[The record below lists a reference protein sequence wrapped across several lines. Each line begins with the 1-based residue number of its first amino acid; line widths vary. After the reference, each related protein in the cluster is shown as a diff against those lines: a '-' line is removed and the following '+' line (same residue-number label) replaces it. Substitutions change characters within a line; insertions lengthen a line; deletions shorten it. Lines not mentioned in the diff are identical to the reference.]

1 MSDQQVKYRLAQ
13 TVVRIVGTVTIEK
26 ALGAQDT
33 TTRTSDV
40 LLATEAD
47 PHDKERT
54 IDLSS
59 SVWHSQTASIHLA
72 GDQRLTS
79 AKHTATGAGA
89 KVVEAAVRLATIAV
103 KLAPVVAAAFLESAP
118 EVGAPSTLDEA
129 VLEQRRERFHDLVTS
144 LEDSLGNRLAAIAA
158 SEGDNMAQAMLAL
171 RTTEAALSAARAELA
186 LLDAAY
192 DAWHAARFP
201 SVVEQIEYSLPTS
214 ALPELEDDPDE
225 IDRGDLKLGE
235 AETVVADRLG
245 IIVARI
251 ADPGDEGGDPHRENG
266 VHYRLPRRVRLAV
279 YRAADDGPPS
289 TKFRLHTSSMAWVI
303 DAKSELGFVDFE
315 SAFFGKRAMTI
326 GFGDSGTLSVLSNSS
341 ESTAGVAAPA
351 LSSAGSEIVESLGQ
365 AGKIAKAFPSEPDP
379 ATETLEKQVKQKE
392 LEARLAKANHV
403 IATGGAGGRD
413 DSNGPAAAE

>member
-1 MSDQQVKYRLAQ
+1 MSDQQVKYRLAH
-13 TVVRIVGTVTIEK
+13 TVVRIVGTVTIQK
-26 ALGAQDT
+26 ALGAPDT

-47 PHDKERT
+47 AHDPERT
-54 IDLSS
+54 IDLSAS
-59 SVWHSQTASIHLA
+59 FWHSQTASIHLA

-79 AKHTATGAGA
+79 AKHTATGAGP
-89 KVVEAAVRLATIAV
+89 KVVEAVVRLATIAV
-103 KLAPVVAAAFLESAP
+103 KLAPVVAAAFIESAP
-118 EVGAPSTLDEA
+118 EAGAGSTLDELA
-129 VLEQRRERFHDLVTS
+129 LDQRRARFQRCVES
-144 LEDSLGNRLAAIAA
+144 LEDTLGNRLEAITAG
-158 SEGDNMAQAMLAL
+158 EGDMAQAMLAL

-201 SVVEQIEYSLPTS
+201 NVVEQIEYSLPTN
-214 ALPELEDDPDE
+214 ALPEMDDDPDE
-225 IDRGDLKLGE
+225 IDRGDLELGD
-235 AETVVADRLG
+235 AAAVVADRLG

-251 ADPGDEGGDPHRENG
+251 ADPGDEGGEPRRENG

-279 YRAADDGPPS
+279 YRAADDDPPS
-289 TKFRLHTSSMAWVI
+289 TKYHLHTSSLSWVI

-326 GFGDSGTLSVLSNSS
+326 EFGDSGTLSVLSNSN
-341 ESTAGVAAPA
+341 ESTAGVAATA
-351 LSSAGSEIVESLGQ
+351 LSAAGNEIVESLGQ

-379 ATETLEKQVKQKE
+379 ATDKLEKQVKQKE

-403 IATGGAGGRD
+403 IATGGAGGKD
-413 DSNGPAAAE
+413 DPNGQAATG